1 MMEMEKQAGKIPKV
15 SRVEYN
21 TFGYVEEQNHVVQ
34 LGLYNKKVTSL
45 PESIG
50 SLTLLTELNLEE
62 NELSSLPDTIGN
74 LKSLTELYLNN
85 NQLSS
90 LPDTID
96 NLKSLTIL
104 NLTMNS
110 LSSLPDTIKKWLKN
124 LEKNGCDIYK

>member
-1 MMEMEKQAGKIPKV
+1 MRRERELRSYHGTILAVPDYNFMMKMEKQAGKIPKV

-45 PESIG
+45 P
-50 SLTLLTELNLEE
+50 
-62 NELSSLPDTIGN
+62 DTIGN

-90 LPDTID
+90 LPDTIGS
-96 NLKSLTIL
+96 LKSLTIL

-124 LEKNGCDIYK
+124 LEKNSCDIYK